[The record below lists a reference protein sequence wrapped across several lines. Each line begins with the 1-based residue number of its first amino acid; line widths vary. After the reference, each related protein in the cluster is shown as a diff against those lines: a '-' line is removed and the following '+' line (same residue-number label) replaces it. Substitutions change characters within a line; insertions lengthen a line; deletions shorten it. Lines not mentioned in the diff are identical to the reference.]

1 MQQIVNRKNLSSL
14 IEQLEASAVKTQ
26 SSIKKLA
33 TRKDAMS
40 FLFEC
45 KFNQSGFNPLDS
57 SIKLN
62 LIEQL
67 NQTFTYLASF
77 KGAEYIFSK
86 HKMVKSLTLNLGTA
100 SGTDIETTDDGGV
113 VAEVFA
119 SVNPSNNQKLKND
132 INRISMID
140 AKHRYVFFISPK
152 KELGI
157 YESSW
162 DVDNVTVISFGDG
175 LTKALK

>member
-14 IEQLEASAVKTQ
+14 IEQLEVSAVKTQ

-33 TRKDAMS
+33 SGKDAIS

-45 KFNQSGFNPLDS
+45 KFNQCGCNPLDS
-57 SIKLN
+57 SNQLN

-86 HKMVKSLTLNLGTA
+86 HKRVKSLTLNLGTA
-100 SGTDIETTDDGGV
+100 SGTDIETYEDGGV

-132 INRISMID
+132 INRISMVD
-140 AKHRYVFFISPK
+140 AKHRYVFFISPN

-157 YESSW
+157 YKSTW

-175 LTKALK
+175 LAKALK

>member
-1 MQQIVNRKNLSSL
+1 MQKIVTRKEIHAL
-14 IEQLEASAVKTQ
+14 IEKLEVSAAKTQ
-26 SSIKKLA
+26 STIKNLA
-33 TRKDAMS
+33 SGKDAMT

-45 KFNQSGFNPLDS
+45 KFNQCGCNPLDS
-57 SIKLN
+57 TKKLN
-62 LIEQL
+62 LIEQV

-77 KGAEYIFSK
+77 KGAEYIFAH
-86 HKMVKSLTLNLGTA
+86 HKKVKSLTLNLGTS
-100 SGTDIETTDDGGV
+100 SGTDIEANEDGGV

-132 INRISMID
+132 INRISLVD

-157 YESSW
+157 YKSIW
-162 DVDNVTVISFGDG
+162 DVDNVKVISFGDG
-175 LTKALK
+175 LAKGLK